1 MSTNNPTATPTIRT
15 NVVRFSDASCTIVG
29 MSLGTQWSISNGQPA
44 NWPPTVT
51 PNLSPSGNSSVSNL
65 MRDATTHPRSPG
77 TLTVTIGNT
86 VVTLR
91 MVASADNGFRF
102 ELITPEE

>member
-51 PNLSPSGNSSVSNL
+51 PNLSSSGNTFSIEF
-65 MRDATTHPRSPG
+65 DAGRNDTSP
-77 TLTVTIGNT
+77 
-86 VVTLR
+86 
-91 MVASADNGFRF
+91 VAWHSHK
-102 ELITPEE
+102 